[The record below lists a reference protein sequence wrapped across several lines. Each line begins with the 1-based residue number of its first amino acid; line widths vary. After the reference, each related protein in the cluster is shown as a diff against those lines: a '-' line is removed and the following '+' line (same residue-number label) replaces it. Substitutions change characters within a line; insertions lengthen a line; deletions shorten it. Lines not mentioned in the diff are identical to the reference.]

1 MYMRIA
7 WVQTEPGQADAYREV
22 FKRVYSAEKMRSVW
36 LGQAHDN
43 PDSLFIV
50 THWDS
55 IEAIQEWESS
65 RRYLEDINPKL
76 NAFILGNY
84 SVSVCEVK
92 YAHGVP
98 PTLPK
103 S

>member
-7 WVQTEPGQADAYREV
+7 WVQTEQGQAAAYEEA
-22 FKRVYSAEKMRSVW
+22 FKRVYSAETMRAVW
-36 LGQAHDN
+36 LGTAHDN

-50 THWDS
+50 TLWDS
-55 IEAIQEWESS
+55 LEAIQAWETS
-65 RRYLEDINPKL
+65 RHYLEKINPTL

-92 YAHGVP
+92 YARGAP
-98 PTLPK
+98 PVQ
-103 S
+103 